1 MKVKEVAKVKS
12 ESGDIDEDEAISE
25 DDVKKITL
33 TKPAKKYAVKEANKS
48 VEDSSEMEIFYSFK
62 LAVSRDLI
70 LIHRKV

>member
-1 MKVKEVAKVKS
+1 MKVKEVGKVKS

-48 VEDSSEMEIFYSFK
+48 VEDSSEMEIFYSFE